1 MELLNHLKS
10 LCQQVIDIA
19 RSEIPP
25 ELKYELVFSGH
36 LSDKIRG
43 YIETETLEQ
52 LYGYYNPDGSHEE
65 DVQAYAD
72 AIRKLLADLVMIEIL
87 GMSK

>member
-1 MELLNHLKS
+1 MLNHLKS
-10 LCQQVIDIA
+10 LCQQVIDLA

-25 ELKYELVFSGH
+25 ELKYELIFSEH

-52 LYGYYNPDGSHEE
+52 LYGYYNPDGSYDD

-72 AIRKLLADLVMIEIL
+72 AIRKLLADLKMMNML
-87 GMSK
+87 GKE